1 MIESGAARYSWAAGT
16 LAALVL
22 GIVSSACSLDPAPGR
37 SAARP
42 SGFQPSQLVKSD
54 MDRVAEAH
62 LQDALTSLRLLAEKF
77 YKRNPR
83 EYRKNGWTRAE
94 EPVDRLFG
102 KQHNW
107 RFNELDGHYGVD
119 AMQMALRP
127 DYTGDRV
134 FALFAGLGSMTLAA
148 FNDRYE
154 FYMLDELNA
163 QRLYNAARNV
173 EIAVWKLSQQRDSE
187 GNLLLLAN
195 EPGNL
200 SFEREFGKIIGN
212 LDTLSRIAA
221 DKTNRTVV
229 KSVQSMASAVFLPVA
244 MLK

>member
-1 MIESGAARYSWAAGT
+1 MSKKGAVA
-16 LAALVL
+16 LAVLVL
-22 GIVSSACSLDPAPGR
+22 GLGPAACSLDPAPGK
-37 SAARP
+37 SATRP
-42 SGFQPSQLVKSD
+42 SGFQPSQLGKTD
-54 MDRVAEAH
+54 MDRFAEAH
-62 LQDALTSLRLLAEKF
+62 LQDALASLRLLTEKF

-83 EYRKNGWTRAE
+83 EYKKGGWSRPEDAVE
-94 EPVDRLFG
+94 RLFG

-107 RFNELDGHYGVD
+107 RFNELDGHYGVE

-127 DYTGDRV
+127 DYSGDRV
-134 FALFAGLGSMTLAA
+134 FALFAGLGSMVLTA
-148 FNDRYE
+148 FNDHYE
-154 FYMLDELNA
+154 LYLLDDLNP

-173 EIAVWKLSQQRDSE
+173 EVVMWKLSQQKDAE
-187 GNLLLLAN
+187 GNPLLLSN

-229 KSVQSMASAVFLPVA
+229 KSVQNVASMVFLPVA
-244 MLK
+244 VIK